1 MQYKR
6 LMGIDYGDRRI
17 GIAFTDLLQMLSNPH
32 SIYQSV
38 DMQTDAEYIANL
50 AKQNSVEKIIIGLP
64 LCMDGSENERTEI
77 TKNFGAK
84 LAKLSGLEIIYED
97 ERLSSVEAE
106 DILRENKVSPKDRK
120 KHLDKLSAAIILQTY
135 LNSRK

>member
-38 DMQTDAEYIANL
+38 DMETDVEYISNL
-50 AKQNSVEKIIIGLP
+50 AKQNDVEKIIVGLP
-64 LCMDGSENERTEI
+64 LCMDGSENERTQI
-77 TKNFGAK
+77 TKLYIMIYLIFHFKNIGRTDV
-84 LAKLSGLEIIYED
+84 LLLSNLFAEI
-97 ERLSSVEAE
+97 
-106 DILRENKVSPKDRK
+106 VSI
-120 KHLDKLSAAIILQTY
+120 S
-135 LNSRK
+135 